1 MIKNYLT
8 YFIFAVSL
16 LFCSGISAQNN
27 KPLVTQKTELNFYPN
42 PVVEGKIFITSTTG
56 ATTNKEVE
64 IFDVLGK
71 LVLKAT
77 VVRELSLSSLPA
89 GVYLIKIKEN
99 DFTATR
105 KLIIK

>member
-1 MIKNYLT
+1 M
-8 YFIFAVSL
+8 IFAVSL
-16 LFCSGISAQNN
+16 LFYSEVSAQNN
-27 KPLVTQKTELNFYPN
+27 KTVVTQKTELNFYPN
-42 PVVEGKIFITSTTG
+42 PVVDGKIFITSTTG

-71 LVLKAT
+71 SVLKAT
-77 VVRELSLSSLPA
+77 VVRELSLSSLTP